1 MVLTLSTLHP
11 IYSQV
16 QSLAVWPYVILFFLV
31 ALEGPLATL
40 AAAVASSS
48 GYLDPKLVF
57 LSASFGNLSADVLWY
72 SLGYAGRLELLTR
85 YGGWLGLKQDL
96 ILKLKQDI
104 HDHVGKFLFVAK
116 LTLGL
121 VVPMLVAAGLAH
133 IPWRRWAGLLFLAEG
148 IWTGSLVLAGYYFGQ
163 YVLELEKDMKLIS
176 IGATTIMVILLGV
189 YILRRRSNKD
199 NK

>member
-1 MVLTLSTLHP
+1 MVLTLSSLHP

-16 QSLAVWPYVILFFLV
+16 QSLGVWPYVILFFLV

-121 VVPMLVAAGLAH
+121 VVPTLVAAGLAH
-133 IPWRRWAGLLFLAEG
+133 VPWRRWVGLLFLAEG
-148 IWTGSLVLAGYYFGQ
+148 IWTGSLVLVGYYFGQ
-163 YVLELEKDMKLIS
+163 YVLQLEKDMKFIS
-176 IGATTIMVILLGV
+176 IGATTIMVIVLGV

-199 NK
+199 NQ